1 MSWDYLND
9 FFGKFRKKKTRFT
22 DVEVKAKNL
31 LKSFLKGELSDKEF
45 ANAFEDVRS
54 RFVELT
60 TVNGH
65 TTIDQDTPL
74 WLNTLLGIHYVK
86 WLNYQQIKWYFEEHP
101 EELTG
106 ENQYEFRRIQ
116 DMGYD
121 EMFKDAC
128 ITVLKE
134 TS

>member
-9 FFGKFRKKKTRFT
+9 FFGKFRNKKTRFT
-22 DVEVKAKNL
+22 DIEVKAKKL
-31 LKSFLKGELSDKEF
+31 LSSFLKGEISDKEF
-45 ANAFEDVRS
+45 ASAIEEVRS
-54 RFVELT
+54 KFIELT
-60 TVNGH
+60 TVNGQS
-65 TTIDQDTPL
+65 TIDQDVPL
-74 WLNTLLGIHYVK
+74 WLNMLLGLHYGER
-86 WLNYQQIKWYFEEHP
+86 LNYQRIKWYFEEYP

-134 TS
+134 TN